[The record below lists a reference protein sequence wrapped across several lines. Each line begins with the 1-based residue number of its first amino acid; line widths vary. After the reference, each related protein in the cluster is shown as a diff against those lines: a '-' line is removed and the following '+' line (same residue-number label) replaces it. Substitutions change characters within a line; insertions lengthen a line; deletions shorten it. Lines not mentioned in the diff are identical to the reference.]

1 MLKSTST
8 YPRAKLVLQT
18 WKTYVVNQA
27 KSNLTRSKKKAS
39 GALHKSIKG
48 FVSSKMNR
56 DLKGKF
62 TGGSTMPSISF
73 EMLQYGKFIDE
84 GVRGSKSNYVENRT
98 SPNKFRN
105 GKKSVPVKAISAW
118 LGRKG
123 KDKKLAF
130 IIARSI
136 YEKGIKKTGFFE
148 KALNKRYNVTMHKY
162 HRAIATD
169 IANNMANK
177 ITRKLASGI
186 NVKQIL

>member
-1 MLKSTST
+1 MLSTST

-27 KSNLTRSKKKAS
+27 KANLTRKKKKAS
-39 GALHKSIKG
+39 GELHKSIKG

-84 GVRGSKSNYVENRT
+84 GVKGSKSTYAGT
-98 SPNKFRN
+98 MGSPNKFRN
-105 GKKSVPVKAISAW
+105 NKGSVPVKAISAW

-136 YEKGIKKTGFFE
+136 YEKGIKRTGFFSD
-148 KALNKRYNVTMHKY
+148 ALNKRYKITMIKY
-162 HRAIATD
+162 HKAIASD

-186 NVKQIL
+186 NVKQIF